1 MVKIMKR
8 NSGRVVK
15 SDFFTCESMP
25 EKLKE
30 IAHQSGLEFKPE
42 DGIIAVKTKIAS
54 PLAYDFD
61 IVGKGKGVFVDYVNK
76 VAKGDGI
83 NMETVV
89 ENALIDKDF

>member
-15 SDFFTCESMP
+15 IDFFTCESMP

-54 PLAYDFD
+54 PPAYDFD
-61 IVGKGKGVFVDYVNK
+61 IVGKGKGVFVNYVNK
-76 VAKGDGI
+76 VAKGEGI
-83 NMETVV
+83 DMETVV
-89 ENALIDKDF
+89 ENALTDKDV